1 MMQIWFITIIYL
13 VYTGLVL
20 ITQEF
25 GVKVPIL
32 LNMREYLFTHRK
44 IFIFVMFL
52 GYLLTILNC
61 FIPTIPGPMVFG
73 DLFVTIALLYSS
85 IWYNI
90 NLFKSKGDIIIE
102 QTRRKFNLRMAI
114 IIFNIAL
121 LHFLLPHWVLL

>member
-61 FIPTIPGPMVFG
+61 FIPTIPGPMVLG

-90 NLFKSKGDIIIE
+90 NLFRSKGDIIIE

-114 IIFNIAL
+114 IIINIAL

>member
-61 FIPTIPGPMVFG
+61 FIPTIPGPMVLG

-85 IWYNI
+85 VWYNI
-90 NLFKSKGDIIIE
+90 NLFKSKGTIIIE
-102 QTRRKFNLRMAI
+102 QTKRKFNLRMAI
-114 IIFNIAL
+114 IIFNIAI

>member
-25 GVKVPIL
+25 GIKVPIL

-61 FIPTIPGPMVFG
+61 FIPTIPGPMILG

-85 IWYNI
+85 VWYNV
-90 NLFKSKGDIIIE
+90 NLFKSKGEIIIE
-102 QTRRKFNLRMAI
+102 QTKRKFNLRMAI

>member
-61 FIPTIPGPMVFG
+61 FIPTIPGPMVLG